1 MKKTLLLFPVILAF
15 ITMFAE
21 PEFGIASFYGL
32 QFHGRPTA
40 SGQIYSQNKLT
51 AAHKTLP
58 LGTTV
63 KVTNTK
69 NNRSVYVK
77 INDRGPFV
85 KGRIIDLSTKAAEIL
100 GYRNK
105 GTAYVKV
112 EVIRNGDI
120 PSDQLTA
127 SVSTADITR
136 QNGIRTYDCSD
147 LADQTWKDIPT
158 INDDDNTAVE
168 SQDKAE
174 TLPTP
179 HISNKKDIPSQPVSD
194 VQEANA
200 GGILNRSPYSIIT
213 NLDKSKLGFYGV
225 QLGVFSDPSVIFE
238 LTAELEKFKQSMLI
252 HQVNE
257 GGKTLYKLCMGKFQN
272 RAYADALKTVLED
285 KYKDA
290 VVLMYQ

>member
-1 MKKTLLLFPVILAF
+1 MKKILLLFPVIIAF
-15 ITMFAE
+15 ITLFAE
-21 PEFGIASFYGL
+21 PEFGVASFYGL
-32 QFHGRPTA
+32 EFHGKTTA

-69 NNRSVYVK
+69 NNKSVYVK

-112 EVIRNGDI
+112 EVIGKDDI
-120 PSDQLTA
+120 PVELLTA
-127 SVSTADITR
+127 SVTAADITH
-136 QNGIRTYDCSD
+136 QNGIRAYDCSD
-147 LADQTWKDIPT
+147 LEEQSWKDIPT
-158 INDDDNTAVE
+158 VNDDDNTAVE
-168 SQDKAE
+168 TQEKRE
-174 TLPTP
+174 TTP
-179 HISNKKDIPSQPVSD
+179 VARVSNQKDIPTLPISD

-200 GGILNRSPYSIIT
+200 GGLLNRSSYSIIT
-213 NLDKSKLGFYGV
+213 NLDKSKIGFYGV
-225 QLGVFSDPSVIFE
+225 QLGIFSDPSVIFE
-238 LTAELEKFKQSMLI
+238 LTAELEKFKQSLLI
-252 HQVNE
+252 HQVSE

-290 VVLMYQ
+290 VVLMYE